1 MSFKLAFRNVRRSI
15 KDYAVYFLTLTF
27 GVCLFYVFSALD
39 DQSAIQFLA
48 RNNNPN
54 VEAIFVLVG
63 VFSTFVA
70 VVLAGLIL
78 YANQFLMKRRK
89 RELGTYALLG
99 MPTGK
104 VARLLVTETLLIGLC
119 ALVSGVALGILG
131 SWALDKLTVAMFLAA
146 PEEIFSFNL
155 SWKAAGRTAAYFGV
169 IFLIV
174 MAFTS
179 LSVSRSKLIDLIR
192 SGRTNEEVSRRP
204 LAMSV
209 ALFLLGCV
217 TLGTAY
223 AILLT
228 RGLLRIDLLWFIM
241 LGLGTVGTFLIFRS
255 LSGFLL
261 RLTRGHKGYYK
272 GLNMFVLR
280 QWSGK
285 VHTNCASNTVISIL
299 ILLAIGV
306 TACSVGLNDTITASV
321 GNQTPYD
328 LTVLNYGRE
337 GAYENADIPQLF
349 RDAGLDTDAC
359 FAGVESVTVYYNDPE
374 LTGMPAAGYY
384 AVVALSDYNRLMA
397 GRGLPVLESVDKP
410 LRTPNAI
417 VNGPAADGVAVV
429 PDDMISQLTPR
440 RQMVNI
446 TYAGNVS
453 KVDDL
458 VRMTLDEAEDFTGGL
473 EIMMNYKLDNYYDL
487 IGAKILVLYMGL
499 YLGLVFLL
507 TAAAVLALQQLSQA
521 ADNAQRYELLSKL
534 GAPRAMRR
542 GALMR
547 QVALAFLLPLA
558 LGTIHAFVGMKAAN
572 EVIQT
577 MGRVD
582 SVHSSLLTA
591 GLLLVIYGGYFL
603 ATCLGAWRAVEE
615 KGR

>member
-63 VFSTFVA
+63 VFSAFVA

-155 SWKAAGRTAAYFGV
+155 SWKAAGKTAAYFGV

-204 LAMSV
+204 LSMSV

-397 GRGLPVLESVDKP
+397 GRSLPVLENVDKP

-429 PDDMISQLTPR
+429 PDDMISRLTPR

-473 EIMMNYKLDNYYDL
+473 DIMMNYKLDNYYDL

-542 GALMR
+542 GALIR

-572 EVIQT
+572 EVIQA

-603 ATCLGAWRAVEE
+603 ATCFGAWRAVEE

>member
-63 VFSTFVA
+63 VFSAFVA

-155 SWKAAGRTAAYFGV
+155 SWKAAGKTAAYFGV

-349 RDAGLDTDAC
+349 QDAGLDTDAC

-384 AVVALSDYNRLMA
+384 AVVTLSDYNRLMA